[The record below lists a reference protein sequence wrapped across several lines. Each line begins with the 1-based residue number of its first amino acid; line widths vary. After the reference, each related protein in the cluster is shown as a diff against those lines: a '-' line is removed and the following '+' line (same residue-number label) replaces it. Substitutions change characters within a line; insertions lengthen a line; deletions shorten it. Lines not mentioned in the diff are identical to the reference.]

1 MIKTRKEE
9 IQFKSGSITDGMIA
23 HNVPYRE
30 CKGYYEGFIDG
41 ANWADNHPKS
51 PWISVKE
58 DLPYNHKE
66 LISSEDRRST
76 LYVIALVH
84 GVVVSSRME
93 KFEGEWH
100 WITDEPTYWMPIPDL
115 PKEAAED
122 AFLFQ

>member
-1 MIKTRKEE
+1 MTRENIEYEAKDYAYRN
-9 IQFKSGSITDGMIA
+9 FTDDLVDVSIESFIA
-23 HNVPYRE
+23 
-30 CKGYYEGFIDG
+30 G

-66 LISSEDRRST
+66 LISSEDRRNT

-100 WITDEPTYWMPIPDL
+100 WITDEPTYWMPIPYL
-115 PKEAAED
+115 PKE
-122 AFLFQ
+122 